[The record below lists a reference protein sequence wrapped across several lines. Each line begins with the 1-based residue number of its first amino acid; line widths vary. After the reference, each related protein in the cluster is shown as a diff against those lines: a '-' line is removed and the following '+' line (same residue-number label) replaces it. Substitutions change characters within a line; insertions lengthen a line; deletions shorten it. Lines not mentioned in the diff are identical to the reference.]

1 MFFFKDQYLNVFVWF
16 AWDIVTFYTGIFNHI
31 IHAYKQNE
39 KENEC
44 EPLYIFC
51 MKLHQFP
58 GKCMQSGRR
67 ITTYTTYASGM
78 MLVGVSLLQLQD
90 CLVRCTSYAMHLLG
104 ECMMRKYVFGGMKLM
119 ERWEDTQ
126 GDCWPDMTWN
136 TQYATN
142 ERKVNG
148 KAVFGRV
155 LWNGRKICR
164 ENGKREGI
172 TFKWQIGI

>member
-104 ECMMRKYVFGGMKLM
+104 ECMMRILCFWRNEADGTLRGYTGGLLARHDVKH
-119 ERWEDTQ
+119 TV
-126 GDCWPDMTWN
+126 CN
-136 TQYATN
+136 
-142 ERKVNG
+142 
-148 KAVFGRV
+148 
-155 LWNGRKICR
+155 
-164 ENGKREGI
+164 
-172 TFKWQIGI
+172 KWKKSQW